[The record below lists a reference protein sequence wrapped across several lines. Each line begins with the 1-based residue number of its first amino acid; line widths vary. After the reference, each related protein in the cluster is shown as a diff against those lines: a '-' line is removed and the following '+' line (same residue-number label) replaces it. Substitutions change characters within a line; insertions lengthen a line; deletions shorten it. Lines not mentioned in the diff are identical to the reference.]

1 MSTKDAPDKPA
12 PMGDPDLVVTATAA
26 TYDATQSLA
35 SSTVTDGGAGRG
47 ELKNAASWDD
57 FPNGR
62 FGDFKSPAFGAE
74 DLWGNSGLAVRLLL
88 LAARF
93 YTEWCVCLIRSMKC
107 FDSGVTQKHFQSS
120 PRFFWIIF
128 TLKFLLHLSPR
139 GLSRLNRW

>member
-12 PMGDPDLVVTATAA
+12 PVGDPDLVVTATTA

-35 SSTVTDGGAGRG
+35 SSSVTDGEAGRG
-47 ELKNAASWDD
+47 ELINAASWDD

-74 DLWGNSGLAVRLLL
+74 DLWGNSGLAVRLLS
-88 LAARF
+88 AARL
-93 YTEWCVCLIRSMKC
+93 YTECCDCLVRSMKC

-120 PRFFWIIF
+120 PRFFWIIS
-128 TLKFLLHLSPR
+128 TPKFLLHLSPR
-139 GLSRLNRW
+139 GLSRLNR